1 MPLAYG
7 VSARATA
14 TFESLSWSTVPS
26 RPAATNIR
34 RSVLRWS
41 IAMIEKI
48 PSSLAM
54 SARVLAVRSVVVVIR
69 ALLVIMNLCCCFSR
83 PDEYVIDDMSQSKCD
98 VTHDIRIDIDDK
110 LQLPWPSFLPRAG

>member
-1 MPLAYG
+1 MDARAAASVAAGTPYVGSNRMPLAYG
-7 VSARATA
+7 VSALATA

-48 PSSLAM
+48 PSLAGNVGQCFGRAFGCGGHTGTPWSL
-54 SARVLAVRSVVVVIR
+54 
-69 ALLVIMNLCCCFSR
+69 
-83 PDEYVIDDMSQSKCD
+83 
-98 VTHDIRIDIDDK
+98 
-110 LQLPWPSFLPRAG
+110 